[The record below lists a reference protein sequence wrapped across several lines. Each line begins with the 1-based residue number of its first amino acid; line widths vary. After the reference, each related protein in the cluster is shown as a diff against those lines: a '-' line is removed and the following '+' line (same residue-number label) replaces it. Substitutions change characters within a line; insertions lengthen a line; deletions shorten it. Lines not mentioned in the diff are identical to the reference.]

1 MSDPRL
7 PPLPPLHALRSFH
20 AAAHFGRFREAAAA
34 LGLTESAISHQVRKL
49 EEYLSTRLFERRG
62 NAVRLTLA
70 GQTYF
75 EAIDPAFAAIRR
87 ATEGLSGP
95 CCRVSLTLPS
105 SLVTM
110 WLIPRLAELE
120 ATLPEV
126 NLQLTPS
133 NRVLDLRRDQIDLA
147 LRHGKGSWPGITAT
161 HLFDE
166 QTFPVCKPGFVKEG
180 ADPEVALR
188 SVRLIV
194 NAAHREEWC
203 EWAQA
208 RGIEPPPL
216 DNALVLDGTEQI
228 MEAAAGGVGLGIGRR
243 PMIDRLVEEGRVEAP
258 FGTAADSSYAYYL
271 AWRDD
276 AELSVPAR
284 QVARWLMRI
293 VKGEEAAA
301 ALFPEAPVSAVS
313 A

>member
-1 MSDPRL
+1 MQEPSL

-49 EEYLSTRLFERRG
+49 EEYLGTKLFERRG
-62 NAVRLTLA
+62 NAVKLTLA

-75 EAIDPAFAAIRR
+75 AEIDPAFAAIRK

-110 WLIPRLAELE
+110 WLIPRLVDLE
-120 ATLPEV
+120 QALPEV
-126 NLQLTPS
+126 YLQLSPS
-133 NRVLDLRRDQIDLA
+133 NRIVDMRREQIDLA
-147 LRHGKGSWPGITAT
+147 LRHGKGDWPGIVAT

-166 QTFPVCKPGFVKEG
+166 QTFPVCKPGFVPEG
-180 ADPEVALR
+180 ADPEEALK
-188 SVRLIV
+188 SVRLLV

-208 RGIEPPPL
+208 RGITPPSL
-216 DNALVLDGTEQI
+216 DNALALDGTEQI
-228 MEAAAGGVGLGIGRR
+228 VEAAAGGVGLGIGRR
-243 PMIDRLVEEGRVEAP
+243 PMIDRLVEDGRVVAP
-258 FGTAADSSYAYYL
+258 FGTADESGYAYYL
-271 AWRDD
+271 AWRED

-293 VKGEEAAA
+293 VKGEAAAA
-301 ALFPEAPVSAVS
+301 ALFPEAPISALS